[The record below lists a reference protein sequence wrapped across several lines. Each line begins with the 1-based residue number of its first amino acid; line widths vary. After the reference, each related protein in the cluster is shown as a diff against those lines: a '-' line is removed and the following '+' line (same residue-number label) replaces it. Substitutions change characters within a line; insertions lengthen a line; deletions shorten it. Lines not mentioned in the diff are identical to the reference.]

1 MSDPSLSDIDF
12 KNEMA
17 ELPLKHDYDDF
28 GSGLSEWVSDRLM
41 NTGEVFD

>member
-1 MSDPSLSDIDF
+1 MSDPTLFDIDLEN
-12 KNEMA
+12 KMA

-41 NTGEVFD
+41 NTGEGFD

>member
-1 MSDPSLSDIDF
+1 MSDSTCFDIDYEN
-12 KNEMA
+12 KMA

>member
-1 MSDPSLSDIDF
+1 MSDPTLFDIDLE
-12 KNEMA
+12 NEIA
-17 ELPLKHDYDDF
+17 ELPLKHVYDDF